1 MSKPLVLVIAPVN
14 TRSGYGNHGRDIC
27 RALIESDKYDVKI
40 NATRWGNTPMNA
52 LEDNNPHHKL
62 IKSKILQTPNLERQP
77 DLCIQLTVPNEFQPL
92 GKKNIGFTAGI
103 EHTIAPAEWL
113 EGINRMDK
121 TIVTSEFSKEV
132 ILNTVFDKHDKQT
145 NQKISEI
152 KVNKPV
158 DVLFEGTDETL
169 YGSVDKFGKTI
180 EDVFNDIDSD
190 WNFLFTGHWLQGGL
204 GEDRKDIGMMIK
216 VFLEVFKNQPNPPGL
231 ILKTSGAG
239 FSVIDREQ
247 IKDKIQMI
255 KDDVSG
261 KDLPPIYL
269 IHGDLTDS
277 EINELYNHPKVKSHL
292 SFTHGEGFG
301 RPLLEASFSGKPIIS
316 PIWSGQKDFL
326 DPNYTVGLGGQLT
339 NVPNSS
345 FPKQFFVEGCQWFTV
360 NYGLA
365 GQIMKDVFKNYNKY
379 LVNAQK
385 LMIINKSKFTHDKMR
400 EKLESIIDDVVK
412 DVPKQVK
419 LNLPKLKKV

>member
-239 FSVIDREQ
+239 S
-247 IKDKIQMI
+247 
-255 KDDVSG
+255 
-261 KDLPPIYL
+261 L
-269 IHGDLTDS
+269 
-277 EINELYNHPKVKSHL
+277 
-292 SFTHGEGFG
+292 
-301 RPLLEASFSGKPIIS
+301 
-316 PIWSGQKDFL
+316 
-326 DPNYTVGLGGQLT
+326 
-339 NVPNSS
+339 
-345 FPKQFFVEGCQWFTV
+345 
-360 NYGLA
+360 
-365 GQIMKDVFKNYNKY
+365 
-379 LVNAQK
+379 
-385 LMIINKSKFTHDKMR
+385 
-400 EKLESIIDDVVK
+400 
-412 DVPKQVK
+412 
-419 LNLPKLKKV
+419 